1 MATPIEYLMVD
12 DVPREIRDANAV
24 PQTRTINRKMLNQ
37 DIFLTLSDLGVTI
50 MTNEEIDDMI
60 DS

>member
-12 DVPREIRDANAV
+12 DVPREIRDVNAV
-24 PQTRTINRKMLNQ
+24 PQTRTINGKVLNQ

-50 MTNEEIDDMI
+50 MTNKEIDDMI